1 MRGFLSEEERIAM
14 EEHKNQSNGSPP
26 ANNRSGNIIDFLVEI
41 DRIHTENDGKLTVE
55 EIKLRIAVKI
65 SIDLWSISN
74 KLMKLRNFLCELI
87 KKIFHA

>member
-1 MRGFLSEEERIAM
+1 M
-14 EEHKNQSNGSPP
+14 EEHKNQSKEVTNNTRNGSPP